1 MACRS
6 GQKRALNSYKGIVEV
21 NGSIPFGS
29 TNKIKGLAGIGRP
42 LRFGGDIS
50 GTRAATFR
58 RRSRG
63 FRTFRYPDSA
73 VDGVAGT
80 SAASA
85 SEGVS
90 ALSATHWAVRC
101 QLESHAAGFRGLRG
115 FRGNSGG

>member
-1 MACRS
+1 
-6 GQKRALNSYKGIVEV
+6 
-21 NGSIPFGS
+21 
-29 TNKIKGLAGIGRP
+29 LAGNGRP
-42 LRFGGDIS
+42 LCFGGDTS
-50 GTRAATFR
+50 GTGAATFR

-90 ALSATHWAVRC
+90 ALSATHLAVRC
-101 QLESHAAGFRGLRG
+101 QVESHAAGFRGLRG